1 MANTGLKP
9 CPFCG
14 GEVYFD
20 EAYVYF
26 RDFVIYCNDCDMVFS
41 LDDCTASKDDVAQ
54 AWNRRSDNA
63 INP

>member
-1 MANTGLKP
+1 MAELKS

-20 EAYVYF
+20 EAYDYF
-26 RDFVIYCNDCDMVFS
+26 RNFVIYCNYCDMVFS

-54 AWNRRSDNA
+54 AWNRRADNGR
-63 INP
+63 